1 MISQSATN
9 PLEPKGIRS
18 DCHPEPLNMTQ
29 QATPSQIRTTTP
41 AIHPSSSAALAPLIE
56 NLPDGVLI
64 LDYDW
69 RITYANRTAR
79 DISRISAEDF
89 NSKTHWELYPETVGT
104 HVEELYRDAMTHR
117 IEHVLEAVFYEP
129 FRVWLNVRIL
139 PIEGGVALYYRDVTD
154 THIAEAERNATA
166 QQLEQVLATTT
177 DGVVSIDYA
186 YNISYMNLRAQE
198 ILAASGDVLNTNV
211 WESFP
216 HANFPG
222 SPFVEHYDRAM
233 KDRVASGFVAFYPEP
248 LNAWLDLSAR
258 PSDNG
263 IIVFF
268 RDVTDHKLREDELRR
283 SEERYRVLTE
293 LSPQSLWT
301 ADPEGRVLYANQ
313 RFLDYI
319 GHDFVPR
326 EGNEYL
332 ACFDEEDRERL
343 LRVWSHSVATGD
355 DYAIDA
361 RLLRASD
368 GASRWWHLRAAPIR
382 DASGTIQQWLGTAF
396 DVHEERIAASRLRE
410 QYNEIDRQRR
420 ELETI
425 YHGSPIGMALYEPKE
440 LRVLRINDC
449 QADILRV
456 KAADAIGKR
465 YQDLTAGV
473 PRALA
478 LIRRA
483 AAGENILNQDI
494 DGALAHTP
502 DDHRY
507 WNVNYSPIFDEDG
520 TVRAIAAAT
529 VETTLQK
536 RAEAALIQSEK
547 LAAVG
552 RMASSIAHE
561 INNPL
566 ESVTNLLYIARQYAI
581 IPEVQSFLEL
591 ADQELRR
598 VSIIA
603 NQTLRFHKQA
613 SSPRE
618 ITCTEL
624 FSTVLS
630 LYEGRLRNSSII
642 VEKRKRNTRRIA
654 CFEGDIRQVLN
665 NLVSNAIDA
674 MPTGGR
680 LLLRSREATDWRTG
694 RRGLVLTVADTG
706 SGMSPET
713 RAHVFEAF
721 FTTKGINGTG
731 LGLWIG
737 SEIVDR
743 HHGRLLLRSS
753 REAAH
758 RGTVF
763 SLFLPFLTPL
773 PSNTTTLVQ

>member
-1 MISQSATN
+1 MTQHA
-9 PLEPKGIRS
+9 PLRRIRS
-18 DCHPEPLNMTQ
+18 AD
-29 QATPSQIRTTTP
+29 S
-41 AIHPSSSAALAPLIE
+41 PSSAAQSALAPLIE
-56 NLPDGVLI
+56 NLPDGI
-64 LDYDW
+64 LMLDSQW

-79 DISRISAEDF
+79 EISRIVHEDL
-89 NSKTHWELYPETVGT
+89 NARTHWEIYPETLGT
-104 HVEELYRDAMTHR
+104 PVEEIYRYVMTHR
-117 IEHVLEAVFYEP
+117 VERVLDAFFYAP
-129 FRVWLNVRIL
+129 FQVWLHVRVL
-139 PIEGGVALYYRDVTD
+139 PIEGGIALYYRDVTE
-154 THIAEAERNATA
+154 THVAQAERQATA
-166 QQLEQVLATTT
+166 EQLKQVLATTT
-177 DGVVSIDYA
+177 DGVVAIDQDYT
-186 YNISYMNLRAQE
+186 ISYMNQRAQQ
-198 ILAASGDVLNTNV
+198 ILAASGEILNTNV
-211 WESFP
+211 WDSFP

-222 SPFVEHYDRAM
+222 SPFVEHYARAM
-233 KDRVASGFVAFYPEP
+233 TERVPSGFVAFYPEP

-258 PSDNG
+258 PSENG

-268 RDVTDHKLREDELRR
+268 RDVTEQKLREDELRR

-319 GHDFVPR
+319 GRNFVPR
-326 EGNEYL
+326 EGSEYL
-332 ACFDEEDRERL
+332 ECFDEADRERVL
-343 LRVWSHSVATGD
+343 KTWSHSVSTGD
-355 DYAIDA
+355 DYVIDA

-368 GASRWWHLRAAPIR
+368 GASRWWHLRAAPIL
-382 DASGTIQQWLGTAF
+382 DASGNIQQWLGTAF
-396 DVHEERIAASRLRE
+396 DVHEERVAARRLRE
-410 QYNEIDRQRR
+410 QYNEIDSQRR

-456 KAADAIGKR
+456 EAADAIGKS
-465 YQDLTAGV
+465 YQDLTAGI
-473 PRALA
+473 PRALT

-483 AAGENILNQDI
+483 AAGENVLNQNL
-494 DGALAHTP
+494 DGALAHSP

-507 WNVNYSPIFDEDG
+507 WNVNYSPIFNEDG
-520 TVRAIAAAT
+520 TVRAIAAST

-581 IPEVQSFLEL
+581 IPEVQNFLDL

-618 ITCTEL
+618 ISCTEL

-630 LYEGRLRNSSII
+630 LYEGRLRNSAVS
-642 VEKRKRNTRRIA
+642 VEKRKRNIRRIA

-694 RRGLVLTVADTG
+694 RRGLVLTVGDTG

-737 SEIVDR
+737 SEIVQR

-753 REAAH
+753 RNPTH
-758 RGTVF
+758 HGTVF
-763 SLFLPFLTPL
+763 SLFLPFLNPL
-773 PSNTTTLVQ
+773 PSNTSTLVQ

>member
-1 MISQSATN
+1 
-9 PLEPKGIRS
+9 
-18 DCHPEPLNMTQ
+18 MTQ
-29 QATPSQIRTTTP
+29 QATSSRTRSTALTSD
-41 AIHPSSSAALAPLIE
+41 PSSSAVSALAPLIE
-56 NLPDGVLI
+56 NLPDGILI
-64 LDYDW
+64 LDPQW
-69 RITYANRTAR
+69 RILYANRTAR
-79 DISRISAEDF
+79 EISRIGPEDF
-89 NSKTHWELYPETVGT
+89 NAKTHWELYPETLGT
-104 HVEELYRDAMTHR
+104 PVEETYRYVMTHR
-117 IEHVLEAVFYEP
+117 VERVLEAFFYAP
-129 FRVWLNVRIL
+129 FQVWLHVRAL
-139 PIEGGVALYYRDVTD
+139 PIDGGIALHYRDVTG
-154 THIAEAERNATA
+154 
-166 QQLEQVLATTT
+166 Q
-177 DGVVSIDYA
+177 
-186 YNISYMNLRAQE
+186 
-198 ILAASGDVLNTNV
+198 
-211 WESFP
+211 
-216 HANFPG
+216 
-222 SPFVEHYDRAM
+222 
-233 KDRVASGFVAFYPEP
+233 
-248 LNAWLDLSAR
+248 
-258 PSDNG
+258 
-263 IIVFF
+263 
-268 RDVTDHKLREDELRR
+268 KLREDALRG
-283 SEERYRVLTE
+283 SEERYRVLAE

-319 GHDFVPR
+319 GRDFVPR
-326 EGNEYL
+326 EGSEYL
-332 ACFDEEDRERL
+332 ACFDEGDRERV
-343 LRVWSHSVATGD
+343 LRIWSHSISTGD

-368 GASRWWHLRAAPIR
+368 GASRWWHLRAAPVR
-382 DASGTIQQWLGTAF
+382 DSAGNIQQWLGTAF
-396 DVHEERIAASRLRE
+396 DVHEERVAARRLRE
-410 QYNEIDRQRR
+410 QYNELDRQRR

-440 LRVLRINDC
+440 LRVLRINNC

-456 KAADAIGKR
+456 KASDAIGKR
-465 YQDLTAGV
+465 YEDLTAGV
-473 PRALA
+473 PHALT

-483 AAGENILNQDI
+483 AAGENILNQDL
-494 DGALAHTP
+494 DGALAHSP

-520 TVRAIAAAT
+520 SVRAIAAAT
-529 VETTLQK
+529 VETTQQK
-536 RAEAALIQSEK
+536 RAETALIQSEK

-581 IPEVQSFLEL
+581 VPEVQNFLDL

-618 ITCTEL
+618 ISCSEL

-630 LYEGRLRNSSII
+630 LYEGRLRNSSIS
-642 VEKRKRNTRRIA
+642 VEKRKRCTRTIA
-654 CFEGDIRQVLN
+654 CFEGDIRQVLS

-674 MPTGGR
+674 MPIGGR

-743 HHGRLLLRSS
+743 HHGHLLLRSS
-753 REAAH
+753 RDTAH

-763 SLFLPFLTPL
+763 NLFLPFLAPL
-773 PSNTTTLVQ
+773 TTNTTTLVQ

>member
-1 MISQSATN
+1 MN
-9 PLEPKGIRS
+9 
-18 DCHPEPLNMTQ
+18 Q
-29 QATPSQIRTTTP
+29 QA
-41 AIHPSSSAALAPLIE
+41 PSSRFTSSVPATGLSASVAPALAPLIE
-56 NLPDGVLI
+56 NLPDGVLM

-79 DISRISAEDF
+79 DISRISPQDF
-89 NSKTHWELYPETVGT
+89 NTKTHWELYPETLGT
-104 HVEELYRDAMTHR
+104 PVEQTYRDAMTHR
-117 IEHVLEAVFYEP
+117 VEHVLDAFFYEP
-129 FRVWLNVRIL
+129 FHVWLHVRVI
-139 PIEGGVALYYRDVTD
+139 PVDGGIAIYYRDVTE
-154 THIAEAERNATA
+154 THIAQDERRNTA
-166 QQLEQVLATTT
+166 QQLEQVLAATS
-177 DGVVSIDYA
+177 DGVVALDRN
-186 YNISYMNLRAQE
+186 YNISYMNQRARD
-198 ILAASGDVLNTNV
+198 ILSPSGDVLNTNV
-211 WESFP
+211 WQSFP
-216 HANFPG
+216 HANYPG
-222 SPFVEHYDRAM
+222 SPFVEHYARAM
-233 KDRVASGFVAFYPEP
+233 NERVTSGFVAFYPEP
-248 LNAWLDLSAR
+248 LNAWLSLSAR

-268 RDVTDHKLREDELRR
+268 SDVTEQKLHEDELRR

-301 ADPEGRVLYANQ
+301 ADSGGRVVYANQ

-319 GHDFVPR
+319 GHDFVPTT
-326 EGNEYL
+326 GTEYID
-332 ACFDEEDRERL
+332 CFDQGDRERL

-355 DYAIDA
+355 DYSIDA
-361 RLLRASD
+361 RLIRASD
-368 GASRWWHLRAAPIR
+368 GASRWWHLAAAPIR
-382 DASGTIQQWLGTAF
+382 DSSGKIQQWLGTAY
-396 DVHEERIAASRLRE
+396 DVHEERVAARRLRD

-449 QADILRV
+449 QANILRISP
-456 KAADAIGKR
+456 ADAIGKR
-465 YQDLTAGV
+465 YQDLTTGV
-473 PRALA
+473 PRALT

-483 AAGENILNQDI
+483 AAGENVLNQDL
-494 DGALAHTP
+494 DGALANQP

-529 VETTLQK
+529 VETTQQK

-566 ESVTNLLYIARQYAI
+566 ESVTNLLYIARQYAV
-581 IPEVQSFLEL
+581 IPEVQNFLDL

-618 ITCTEL
+618 VTCTEL

-630 LYEGRLRNSSII
+630 LYEGRLRNSSIS
-642 VEKRKRNTRRIA
+642 VEKRKRNKRRIA

-680 LLLRSREATDWRTG
+680 LLLRSREATAWRTD

-706 SGMSPET
+706 CGMSPET

-721 FTTKGINGTG
+721 YTTKGINGTG

-743 HHGRLLLRSS
+743 HHGRLLLRSN
-753 REAAH
+753 RDPNH

-763 SLFLPFLTPL
+763 SLFLPFLTPT
-773 PSNTTTLVQ
+773 PSPVSTLLQ

>member
-1 MISQSATN
+1 M
-9 PLEPKGIRS
+9 
-18 DCHPEPLNMTQ
+18 PEPAQLQTSVPDIDESQKIAQPLADILN
-29 QATPSQIRTTTP
+29 S
-41 AIHPSSSAALAPLIE
+41 
-56 NLPDGVLI
+56 LPDGI
-64 LDYDW
+64 LLLDDQW
-69 RITYANRTAR
+69 RITYANETAR
-79 DISRISAEDF
+79 SISRLRPQDL
-89 NSKTHWELYPETVGT
+89 NSKTHWELYPETIGT
-104 HVEELYRDAMTHR
+104 TLEETYRAVMTAR
-117 IEHVLEAVFYEP
+117 SESSIKAFYYEP
-129 FRVWLNVRIL
+129 FKVWLTIRVL
-139 PIEGGVALYYRDVTD
+139 PVAGGIALYYRDVTVS
-154 THIAEAERNATA
+154 HLSEIARQKAAD
-166 QQLEQVLATTT
+166 QLEQVLATTT
-177 DGVVSIDYA
+177 DGVVSIDHDYT
-186 YNISYMNLRAQE
+186 IRYMNPRAKE
-198 ILAASGDVLNTNV
+198 ILAASGDILDTNA

-222 SPFVEHYDRAM
+222 SPFVEHYARAM
-233 KDRVASGFVAFYPEP
+233 TDRVASGFVAFYPEP

-258 PSDNG
+258 PSENG

-268 RDVTDHKLREDELRR
+268 RDVTDPKLREDELRR

-301 ADPEGRVLYANQ
+301 ADPEGRILYANQ

-319 GHDFVPR
+319 GLAFVPR
-326 EGNEYL
+326 DGDEYL
-332 ACFDEEDRERL
+332 NCFDPGDRDRV
-343 LRVWSHSVATGD
+343 LRVWSSCVATGN
-355 DYAIDA
+355 DYVIDA

-368 GASRWWHLRAAPIR
+368 GASRWWHLRAAPML
-382 DASGTIQQWLGTAF
+382 DASGNIQQWLGTAF
-396 DVHEERIAASRLRE
+396 DVHEESLAARRLRE
-410 QYNEIDRQRR
+410 QYNELDRQRR

-440 LRVLRINDC
+440 LRVLRMNNC
-449 QADILRV
+449 QADILCIS
-456 KAADAIGKR
+456 AIDAIGKR
-465 YQDLTAGV
+465 YEDLTSGV
-473 PRALA
+473 PRALT

-483 AAGENILNQDI
+483 AAGENVLNQDL
-494 DGALAHTP
+494 DGALAHQP
-502 DDHRY
+502 NEHRY

-529 VETTLQK
+529 IEITLQK

-547 LAAVG
+547 LAVVG

-566 ESVTNLLYIARQYAI
+566 ESVTNLLYIARQYAL
-581 IPEVQSFLEL
+581 IPEVQNFLDL

-618 ITCTEL
+618 ISCTDL
-624 FSTVLS
+624 FATVLS
-630 LYEGRLRNSSII
+630 LYEGRLRNSSIT
-642 VEKRKRNTRRIA
+642 VEKRKRAGHKVA

-680 LLLRSREATDWRTG
+680 LFLRSRDSTDWRTG
-694 RRGLVLTVADTG
+694 RRGLTLTVADTG
-706 SGMSPET
+706 SGMSLET
-713 RAHVFEAF
+713 RTHVFEAF

-737 SEIVDR
+737 SEIIDR

-753 REAAH
+753 RNPAH

-763 SLFLPFLTPL
+763 SVFLPFLTLIPG
-773 PSNTTTLVQ
+773 STTTLLQ